1 MRLEPLYRIRWTT
14 PEAWSI
20 EGQSFFLAEGRCEGG
35 VTGRFRAANFPR
47 RRGDGTLL
55 PDFRGVVETDEGAV
69 LMVALQGYL
78 RAEREGRRELVG
90 SMTHLSDDER
100 YAHLND
106 AVCAVG
112 GEVGPSGVVVEV
124 AELVWEPLQT
134 P

>member
-1 MRLEPLYRIRWTT
+1 VL
-14 PEAWSI
+14 
-20 EGQSFFLAEGRCEGG
+20 
-35 VTGRFRAANFPR
+35 FRS
-47 RRGDGTLL
+47 
-55 PDFRGVVETDEGAV
+55 
-69 LMVALQGYL
+69 QGYL
-78 RAEREGRRELVG
+78 RTEHEGRRELVG

-106 AVCAVG
+106 AVCAVV